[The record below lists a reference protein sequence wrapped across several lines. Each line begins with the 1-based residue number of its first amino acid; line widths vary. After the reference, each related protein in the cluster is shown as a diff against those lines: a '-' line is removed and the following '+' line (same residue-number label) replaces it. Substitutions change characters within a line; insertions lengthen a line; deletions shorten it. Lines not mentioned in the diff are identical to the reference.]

1 MHDVYWPCP
10 AFFFCSGSRM
20 KINHRLVMS
29 NEDECDK
36 DSQESLRAYHL
47 GYDAWI
53 SHIIKLKERIY
64 GEDKLDG
71 DVRE

>member
-1 MHDVYWPCP
+1 
-10 AFFFCSGSRM
+10 M